1 MSAARPSSW
10 RRLALTLLWIALK
23 LTLIAALA
31 NRNASEFV
39 YAGF

>member
-1 MSAARPSSW
+1 VSGARPSW
-10 RRLALTLLWIALK
+10 RRVALALLWIAVK

-31 NRNASEFV
+31 NRNAAEFV

>member
-1 MSAARPSSW
+1 VSAARRTWP
-10 RRLALTLLWIALK
+10 RVAFTLVWIAVK

-31 NRNASEFV
+31 NRNAAEFV